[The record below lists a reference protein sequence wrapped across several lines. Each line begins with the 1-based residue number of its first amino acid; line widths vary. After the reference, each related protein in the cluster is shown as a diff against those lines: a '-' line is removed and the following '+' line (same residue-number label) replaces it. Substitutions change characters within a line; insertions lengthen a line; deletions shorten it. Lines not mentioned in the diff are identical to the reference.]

1 MMNKK
6 VLTKIGVVGGAL
18 ALAVAAAVPTMK
30 VISNANSNTEA
41 VVQQAVEKEF
51 LQVLKEDGRVTY
63 NVLATIKSKSVSYEE
78 VKDKVVVLAYSS
90 NNARDGYVNMDMNVE
105 EYEADGTT
113 PIVVNFT
120 ADVETI
126 QNAHTAYTIY
136 AFAKEDLNKI
146 GRAFDF
152 DYEEYDKYKLE
163 SGLYE
168 AGFLGEEKENTKT
181 TRVTLTS
188 SELKCDEVKLDDD
201 TIYTPVTYKIN
212 GGEEKT
218 VYAERI
224 TTNKPDSAIMSHH
237 VFEVNVYANVGDEIE
252 YKVAV
257 PAEDG
262 QYEEVHT
269 ATVVK

>member
-6 VLTKIGVVGGAL
+6 LLTKVGVVGGAL

-30 VISNANSNTEA
+30 FMSNANSNTEA
-41 VVQQAVEKEF
+41 VVQQAAEKEF
-51 LQVLKEDGRVTY
+51 LQVLEEDERVNY
-63 NVLATIKSKSVSYEE
+63 NVLATIKSKSLQYED

-90 NNARDGYVNMDMNVE
+90 NNTRDGYVNMDMNVE

-113 PIVVNFT
+113 PKVVNFT
-120 ADVETI
+120 ADVETV
-126 QNAHTAYTIY
+126 QTAHTAYTIY

-152 DYEEYDKYKLE
+152 DYEEYDQYKIE

-168 AGFLGEEKENTKT
+168 AGFLGEEKENPNKV
-181 TRVTLTS
+181 RVTLS
-188 SELKCDEVKLDDD
+188 STELKCDEVKLDDD
-201 TIYTPVTYKIN
+201 TIYTPVTYKVN
-212 GGEEKT
+212 GGKEKT
-218 VYAERI
+218 VYALRH
-224 TTNKPDSAIMSHH
+224 TTNEPDSCIISHH
-237 VFEVNVYANVGDEIE
+237 RYEVAVYANVGDEIE

-269 ATVVK
+269 ATVVE